1 MPPSDGL
8 PSSTAVPS
16 STARGGLVRSP
27 AVDDVTTLTASELQL
42 IHAFRSRPRARHVT
56 STVIDFS
63 QKLSPVASYISYQ
76 MAMTMSQVTRTTWFV
91 SRYWWLRHS
100 RRRYGPVVASLAIG
114 GCAMKRR
121 MELGGSDDVPLSSG
135 HERRTGLHAFLRLA
149 GSLTTPDPLPEF
161 TGSMILFIAA
171 FAPHKALIRRFLK
184 VAAKVCKIPRIRKTL
199 QKNGKKLAK
208 LLAQNKAKNEVFS
221 YRQAL
226 NEAWKELE
234 SSLAPDV
241 LQSMRAAER
250 RAAAIAHGA
259 FEEDDADALFFSKE
273 KEESDDDDNNN
284 NKKNNSNGVNNNST
298 NTKMKSNIG
307 FGPKLPERKKEK
319 QRRHKRK
326 PSTLQRVGS
335 LMNVVTGGSGENN
348 KGNDNNDDEEERED
362 ENDENASKAVVT
374 FDAPQTPKSPRAP
387 RNRWFDTPSDVEEE
401 DIDED
406 IDGII
411 RDRNAKSDARKNSK
425 NKHVV
430 TNNALERNG
439 ILSNIQRSVLHFVED
454 VRCFPQDAV
463 DYVFLGDGGL
473 PLAKLP
479 RESDIQRLIRAIET
493 DAKDCFTYVQ
503 LACFLMQRQNKIDI
517 AAEAVERSAKWRS
530 GYKFLDDGALR
541 KFENVIFRHRRLARG
556 GAQVI
561 FRLRAAHD
569 MILKKSSLDSSLNLE
584 MVVCAI
590 VSVVEREWQKLRAS
604 GNGRLRGG
612 IVCVVDCAGLDIT
625 ALPISLVAATLR
637 LLDANYP
644 ELAAEVHV
652 TSVWWAAKRALKAL
666 LDGVSTSSRARVHIY
681 KSGDSG
687 TEKLLDHFAR
697 HQLPSCIAGG
707 TCKCRR
713 CKSLPTAQMVRTR
726 EGTWRDIPWREMNAS
741 QRRQYVRHHFVYL
754 VGLCAFYPMH
764 FARMTAHPF
773 LVSAVKLDSRMSRRT
788 RIMVWRTVMSAIILL
803 VTFWIWQWMESNP
816 TQVEIIRSTLREK
829 SKAKIDNLQRKA
841 VLARDRFKSSK

>member
-1 MPPSDGL
+1 M
-8 PSSTAVPS
+8 
-16 STARGGLVRSP
+16 
-27 AVDDVTTLTASELQL
+27 
-42 IHAFRSRPRARHVT
+42 
-56 STVIDFS
+56 
-63 QKLSPVASYISYQ
+63 
-76 MAMTMSQVTRTTWFV
+76 
-91 SRYWWLRHS
+91 
-100 RRRYGPVVASLAIG
+100 VASLAIG
-114 GCAMKRR
+114 GVVMQHKRR
-121 MELGGSDDVPLSSG
+121 KVGGAVGEVGGAVPLMYST
-135 HERRTGLHAFLRLA
+135 TGLEIGKGLKLFLHLA
-149 GSLTTPDPLPEF
+149 RKLTTPDPLPEF
-161 TGSMILFIAA
+161 TGSMILFVAA
-171 FAPHKALIRRFLK
+171 FAPHKALVRRFLK
-184 VAAKVCKIPRIRKTL
+184 LAAKVCKIPRIRKTL

-241 LQSMRAAER
+241 LQSMRVAER

-259 FEEDDADALFFSKE
+259 FEEDDADALFFSEE
-273 KEESDDDDNNN
+273 KEDSDDDDDDEVTRNNN
-284 NKKNNSNGVNNNST
+284 NNSSSSSNSSANNEWRRRNN
-298 NTKMKSNIG
+298 K
-307 FGPKLPERKKEK
+307 FGPKLPERKKKEK
-319 QRRHKRK
+319 QEQPQQRHKRK

-335 LMNVVTGGSGENN
+335 LVNVVTGGG
-348 KGNDNNDDEEERED
+348 KGKGDCGDEDIGVEGED
-362 ENDENASKAVVT
+362 ENDGSRALVT
-374 FDAPQTPKSPRAP
+374 FDALQTHKSPRAS
-387 RNRWFDTPSDVEEE
+387 RSRWFDSPSDAEEE
-401 DIDED
+401 DIDEETD
-406 IDGII
+406 DII
-411 RDRNAKSDARKNSK
+411 RNRIARNNNNNNNNNNSK
-425 NKHVV
+425 SKRAVANNK
-430 TNNALERNG
+430 NKKDKSGSNGLKRNG
-439 ILSNIQRSVLHFVED
+439 VLSIVQRSVLHLVED

-463 DYVFLGDGGL
+463 DYVFLGDAGL

-479 RESDIQRLIRAIET
+479 RESEVERFIRAIET
-493 DAKDCFTYVQ
+493 EAKDCFTHVQ

-530 GYKFLDDGALR
+530 GYKFLDDRALR
-541 KFENVIFRHRRLARG
+541 KFQNVIFRHRRLPRG

-569 MILKKSSLDSSLNLE
+569 MILKKSSMDSSLNLE
-584 MVVCAI
+584 IVVCAI

-681 KSGDSG
+681 KSGNSG

-713 CKSLPTAQMVRTR
+713 CKSLPTAQMFRTR
-726 EGTWRDIPWREMNAS
+726 EGTWRDIPWGEMNAS

-788 RIMVWRTVMSAIILL
+788 RIMVWRTVMSAIVLL

-816 TQVEIIRSTLREK
+816 TQVEIIRDDISSKVINLREK
-829 SKAKIDNLQRKA
+829 GKARIDDLQRKA
-841 VLARDRFKSSK
+841 VLARDRFKSSKL